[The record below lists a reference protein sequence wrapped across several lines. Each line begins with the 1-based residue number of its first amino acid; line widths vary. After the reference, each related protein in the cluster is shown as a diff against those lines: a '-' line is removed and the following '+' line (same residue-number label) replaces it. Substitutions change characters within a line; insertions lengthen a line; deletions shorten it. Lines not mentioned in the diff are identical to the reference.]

1 VNQQNQRDADI
12 PLTGFDITTILD
24 FQPPRLICP
33 TCRGLMSTVMA
44 SYKVR
49 PFSYTCPRCGE
60 KYLESDADASDGR
73 DALREHLNAEGC
85 VIDHGTTLL
94 AHARALAKV
103 IRNSRG
109 TESGK
114 PWPTARTLF
123 EVISRAR
130 YFIHFASYGMSHQ
143 IIGALKLASTR
154 VPVYGWAS
162 NVDANTR
169 AELTEYPNEAPKL
182 IAKVIPSDQSVFDAP
197 HQKLLVV
204 DGLVA
209 FKGSANLTNAGL
221 RKADRGLDISE
232 VVTDYAQVTR
242 LNNTYFAPV
251 WRRISAP
258 EDAFAWPAEA

>member
-73 DALREHLNAEGC
+73 DALRE
-85 VIDHGTTLL
+85 
-94 AHARALAKV
+94 
-103 IRNSRG
+103 
-109 TESGK
+109 
-114 PWPTARTLF
+114 
-123 EVISRAR
+123 
-130 YFIHFASYGMSHQ
+130 HQ

-251 WRRISAP
+251 WRRISAQ
-258 EDAFAWPAEA
+258 EDAFAWPAEP